1 MPTPLRAIRVDDEL
15 WHAALAKA
23 EAEGRA
29 LSEVIRELLERWVK
43 RPARQR

>member
-1 MPTPLRAIRVDDEL
+1 MPTPLRAIRVEDEL
-15 WHAALAKA
+15 WYAALAKA